1 MTEAALFWLFALAI
15 TVHNI
20 EEGLFLPA
28 FTASVPRLAEHSTP
42 FSFRF
47 ALIVLTGAVYIVVAF
62 AAAGVASAITLL
74 SGLALVMAINAVAP
88 HLVLTLVFRRY
99 APGTAT
105 GLFIMT
111 PLSIL
116 LIVRNAAGG
125 HIDGYALAVA
135 TISVAVAVIIAI
147 PALIYAGRFIER
159 YLPHPTGE
167 AA

>member
-47 ALIVLTGAVYIVVAF
+47 ALIVLTGAIYVVVAF
-62 AAAGVASAITLL
+62 AAAGVASAITIL

-88 HLVLTLVFRRY
+88 HLVLTFAFRRY
-99 APGTAT
+99 APGTGT
-105 GLFIMT
+105 GLVVMVPVSVF
-111 PLSIL
+111 
-116 LIVRNAAGG
+116 LIVRSFA
-125 HIDGYALAVA
+125 DGILTGRSLVISA
-135 TISVAVAVIIAI
+135 ISVAVVVAVAL
-147 PALIYAGRFIER
+147 PALFYIGRLIER
-159 YLPHPTGE
+159 YLPRLVSE
-167 AA
+167 VA

>member
-47 ALIVLTGAVYIVVAF
+47 ALIVLTGAVYVVVAC
-62 AAAGVASAITLL
+62 AAAGVASAIVIL

-88 HLVLTLVFRRY
+88 HLILTLVCRRY

-111 PLSIL
+111 PLSTL
-116 LIVRNAAGG
+116 LIVRIAAAG
-125 HIDGYALAVA
+125 HLDGYALVVSAL
-135 TISVAVAVIIAI
+135 SVAVAVIIAI
-147 PALIYAGRFIER
+147 PALIYSGGLIER
-159 YLPHPTGE
+159 YLSHPAGE

>member
-47 ALIVLTGAVYIVVAF
+47 ALIVLTGAVYVVVGF
-62 AAAGVASAITLL
+62 AAAGVASAIALL
-74 SGLALVMAINAVAP
+74 SGIALVMAINAVAP
-88 HLVLTLVFRRY
+88 HVILTLICRRY

-116 LIVRNAAGG
+116 LIVRNGAAGY
-125 HIDGYALAVA
+125 HDGYGLALSALAVA
-135 TISVAVAVIIAI
+135 VVVIVAI

-159 YLPHPTGE
+159 HLSYPAGE